1 MKKTLLLTVLVSL
14 FFLIVHAQKSEAD
27 SSKRKKGF
35 SLGIGIKA
43 GLNYANISNASSIN
57 GKSQTGFHA
66 GLFIGSFNKSI
77 IGSRTE
83 LLYSQQGYRFS
94 SDSTSGSNRLDYIVL
109 AQFLAINITRF
120 VQVQIGG
127 QMAYLLHA
135 KADSSQSTGNASADR
150 ILSLYNRLDYG
161 IGGGIEIHPVGG
173 LLIGARYMISLAD
186 LYKQPADGSY
196 GSGSVNFKNNVIQL
210 FAGYRF

>member
-1 MKKTLLLTVLVSL
+1 MKKTLLLTAIVSF
-14 FFLIVHAQKSEAD
+14 FFLIIHAQKSEAVN
-27 SSKRKKGF
+27 KTKTGF

-43 GLNYANISNASSIN
+43 GLNFANITNASSIN

-109 AQFLAINITRF
+109 A
-120 VQVQIGG
+120 
-127 QMAYLLHA
+127 
-135 KADSSQSTGNASADR
+135 
-150 ILSLYNRLDYG
+150 
-161 IGGGIEIHPVGG
+161 
-173 LLIGARYMISLAD
+173 
-186 LYKQPADGSY
+186 
-196 GSGSVNFKNNVIQL
+196 
-210 FAGYRF
+210 